1 MSKKIIFIT
10 GVTSGVGRETARR
23 FIKEGWKVIGTGR
36 RQSRLDELAAELAEI
51 SSPSVSTSPSVTSWW
66 KCLPTFPKGSRT
78 STCC

>member
-36 RQSRLDELAAELAEI
+36 RQSRLDELATELGGDPPPLFRRRQA
-51 SSPSVSTSPSVTSWW
+51 
-66 KCLPTFPKGSRT
+66 
-78 STCC
+78 

>member
-36 RQSRLDELAAELAEI
+36 RGADWLEKLCDAKSRGRN
-51 SSPSVSTSPSVTSWW
+51 
-66 KCLPTFPKGSRT
+66 CQN
-78 STCC
+78 

>member
-36 RQSRLDELAAELAEI
+36 RQSRLVMRGAITPPPAA
-51 SSPSVSTSPSVTSWW
+51 
-66 KCLPTFPKGSRT
+66 
-78 STCC
+78 